1 MFDSGVHIS
10 GATSKGAAVNTV
22 VVRFHHPSRDIGQI
36 ESDLV
41 RAGARDAR
49 VTGYT
54 VALDFGEASKES
66 AVEAARHALDQI
78 GATRIKVRYP
88 KRSRPQQRLDA
99 AGPAIAESEGPT
111 DTRSE
116 AELANLMARIEMGVF
131 GHP

>member
-1 MFDSGVHIS
+1 M
-10 GATSKGAAVNTV
+10 SKGAAVNTV
-22 VVRFHHPSRDIGQI
+22 VARFHHPSRDIDQI

-54 VALDFGEASKES
+54 VALDFGEASEES

-88 KRSRPQQRLDA
+88 KRSRPQQLDG
-99 AGPAIAESEGPT
+99 AGSAIAESDGLT
-111 DTRSE
+111 DARAKAE
-116 AELANLMARIEMGVF
+116 AANLMARIEMGVF